1 MKTVC
6 ISDGMTV
13 KSRTNKENDSVFV
26 INLPC
31 NSENNV
37 GVNLLMKA
45 FSEFTGGKICPI
57 TVKRVAFFKKDGTVF
72 K

>member
-1 MKTVC
+1 M
-6 ISDGMTV
+6 
-13 KSRTNKENDSVFV
+13 FV

-57 TVKRVAFFKKDGTVF
+57 TVKKSRIFKKDGTVF